1 VITLINHF
9 IIKFKNCF
17 GYQVKAVFLFLKNN
31 STKPYPMKTLL
42 QIILTGIIVLVLSNI
57 LGGVY
62 VTDFFTAVVVAAL
75 LALLN
80 IFVKPILLI
89 LTLPVTVL
97 TFGLFLLVINAL
109 IILMADGLVSGFR
122 VEGFWWAVL
131 FSILLSFLQSLIFS
145 LAERRNL
152 PRGRR

>member
-1 VITLINHF
+1 
-9 IIKFKNCF
+9 
-17 GYQVKAVFLFLKNN
+17 
-31 STKPYPMKTLL
+31 MKTLL
-42 QIILTGIIVLVLSNI
+42 QIILTGIVVLVLSNI

-62 VTDFFTAVVVAAL
+62 VIDFFTAIVVAAL

-89 LTLPVTVL
+89 LTLPVTVI

-109 IILMADGLVSGFR
+109 IILMADWLVSGFS
-122 VEGFWWAVL
+122 VDGFWWAVL

-145 LAERRNL
+145 VAER
-152 PRGRR
+152 PRRR

>member
-1 VITLINHF
+1 MIE
-9 IIKFKNCF
+9 
-17 GYQVKAVFLFLKNN
+17 AVFLFLK
-31 STKPYPMKTLL
+31 SKPNLNLMKTLL
-42 QIILTGIIVLVLSNI
+42 QIILTGIIVLVLSNV

-62 VTDFFTAVVVAAL
+62 VSDFFTAVVVAAL

-97 TFGLFLLVINAL
+97 TFGLFLLVINAV
-109 IILMADGLVSGFR
+109 IILMADGLVGGFR
-122 VEGFWWAVL
+122 VDGFWWAVL

-145 LAERRNL
+145 VAERS
-152 PRGRR
+152 GRR

>member
-1 VITLINHF
+1 
-9 IIKFKNCF
+9 
-17 GYQVKAVFLFLKNN
+17 
-31 STKPYPMKTLL
+31 MKTLL
-42 QIILTGIIVLVLSNI
+42 QIILTGVIVLVLSNI

-62 VTDFFTAVVVAAL
+62 VDDFLTAIVVAAL

-89 LTLPVTVL
+89 LTLPVTVI

-109 IILMADGLVSGFR
+109 IILMADGLIGGFS
-122 VEGFWWAVL
+122 VDGFWWAVL

-145 LAERRNL
+145 VAERS
-152 PRGRR
+152 GRR

>member
-1 VITLINHF
+1 
-9 IIKFKNCF
+9 
-17 GYQVKAVFLFLKNN
+17 
-31 STKPYPMKTLL
+31 MKTLL
-42 QIILTGIIVLVLSNI
+42 QIILTGVIVLVLSNI

-62 VTDFFTAVVVAAL
+62 VDGFFTSVVVAAI

-109 IILMADGLVSGFR
+109 IILMADGLIDGFT
-122 VEGFWWAVL
+122 VDGFWWALL
-131 FSILLSFLQSLIFS
+131 FSVLLSFLQSLFFAA
-145 LAERRNL
+145 AESPNRR
-152 PRGRR
+152 R

>member
-1 VITLINHF
+1 MTTLTKNINF
-9 IIKFKNCF
+9 CLKTASASK
-17 GYQVKAVFLFLKNN
+17 VEAVFSILDINF
-31 STKPYPMKTLL
+31 KPNLMKTLL

-62 VTDFFTAVVVAAL
+62 VTDFFTAIVVAAL

-109 IILMADGLVSGFR
+109 IILMADGLIGGFS
-122 VEGFWWAVL
+122 VDGFWWALL
-131 FSILLSFLQSLIFS
+131 FSILLSFLQSLIFVV
-145 LAERRNL
+145 AER
-152 PRGRR
+152 PRR

>member
-1 VITLINHF
+1 
-9 IIKFKNCF
+9 
-17 GYQVKAVFLFLKNN
+17 
-31 STKPYPMKTLL
+31 MKTLL

-57 LGGVY
+57 LGGVD
-62 VTDFFTAVVVAAL
+62 VTDFFTAIVVAAL

-89 LTLPVTVL
+89 LTLPVTVI

-109 IILMADGLVSGFR
+109 IILMADWLVGGFN
-122 VEGFWWAVL
+122 VDGFWWAVL

-145 LAERRNL
+145 VAERS
-152 PRGRR
+152 GRR

>member
-1 VITLINHF
+1 
-9 IIKFKNCF
+9 
-17 GYQVKAVFLFLKNN
+17 
-31 STKPYPMKTLL
+31 MKTLL
-42 QIILTGIIVLVLSNI
+42 QIILTGIIVLLLSNI

-62 VTDFFTAVVVAAL
+62 VSDFFTAIVVAAL

-109 IILMADGLVSGFR
+109 IILMADGLVDGFR
-122 VEGFWWAVL
+122 VDGFWWAVL
-131 FSILLSFLQSLIFS
+131 FSILLSFLQSLFFAI
-145 LAERRNL
+145 AERSD
-152 PRGRR
+152 RR